1 MKSYRQNKMTTTSI
15 NRNTSQSGETI
26 ETKVERLVNNKEQID
41 GGKPLIYTE
50 KRAGVAPSYDIRTD
64 RFEIA
69 VEAMDKITASNIASS
84 ENQPLEDKEIG
95 EAEPTHGTD
104 K

>member
-1 MKSYRQNKMTTTSI
+1 MTTSI
-15 NRNTSQSGETI
+15 NKNTSQSGETI

-41 GGKPLIYTE
+41 SGKPLIYTE

-69 VEAMDKITASNIASS
+69 VEAMDKITASNIARS